1 MSNAA
6 VVHPLRVPD
15 FRRFWIG
22 ESISLIGD
30 QFYLIALPWLVLQLT
45 SSALTLGI
53 MLALTGVARILFML
67 LGGVLVDRFS
77 PRSIMFAANLVRLTL
92 VTVLALLVLTDQV
105 QLWMLY
111 LLTFAFG
118 TADAFYFPA
127 QSAMI
132 PVLLSS
138 DQLEVGNTLT
148 QSMTMMSIF
157 VGPLVAGTII
167 GAFADFG
174 TGSALHLRGI
184 GIMFAL
190 DALSF
195 LASLLSLWLIRT
207 HRVESRRH
215 PTNVIISIRE
225 GLSYVRAS
233 TTLSSVL
240 VLFVGMYLFING
252 PFDLGVAVL
261 AKNTLAEGAAAFG
274 LLISAYGG
282 GALVGVLLTSIL
294 PPSPPLA
301 FGTLLIGVSALSGVA
316 MILIPMSSLTF
327 IIALISF
334 GIGVTMGYVE
344 VQAMIW
350 LQRRIPEHLMGRV
363 MSLIAIASAAI
374 APLSSG
380 LAGAIAEINPA
391 SLFIGAGGLMTLTSL
406 ALLAQRPARQ
416 MGLEVVESKRKTT
429 LAQALRTTREVA
441 VVSKR
446 ATQVFP
452 PVLRK

>member
-1 MSNAA
+1 
-6 VVHPLRVPD
+6 
-15 FRRFWIG
+15 
-22 ESISLIGD
+22 
-30 QFYLIALPWLVLQLT
+30 
-45 SSALTLGI
+45 
-53 MLALTGVARILFML
+53 
-67 LGGVLVDRFS
+67 
-77 PRSIMFAANLVRLTL
+77 
-92 VTVLALLVLTDQV
+92 
-105 QLWMLY
+105 MLY

-190 DALSF
+190 DAVSF

-207 HRVESRRH
+207 HQVESRRH

-240 VLFVGMYLFING
+240 VLFFGMYLFING

-391 SLFIGAGGLMTLTSL
+391 SLFMGAGGLMTLTSL